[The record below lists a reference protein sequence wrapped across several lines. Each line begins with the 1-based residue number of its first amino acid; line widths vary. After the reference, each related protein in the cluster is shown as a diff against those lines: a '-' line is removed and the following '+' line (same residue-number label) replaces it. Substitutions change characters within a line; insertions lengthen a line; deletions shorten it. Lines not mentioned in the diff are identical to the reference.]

1 MIIIPV
7 KISKDNDEIIKAYLK
22 IHNLDFEK
30 LIKDLIIK
38 KIKEEN
44 IIEEKFILEK
54 IENNKKNR
62 IYTYLDLIDKM
73 RVLK

>member
-7 KISKDNDEIIKAYLK
+7 KISKDNDKIIKAYLK

-30 LIKDLIIK
+30 FIKDLIIK
-38 KIKEEN
+38 KIKKEN

-62 IYTYLDLIDKM
+62 IYTYLDLIDKIE
-73 RVLK
+73 